1 MEELDRVAGGIV
13 EQDLLAARAADDVVA
28 EAQPRGSQPLDFGG
42 EVKEVKRRADVVGI
56 FPDEAAILRL
66 VGAVLIEAHDEW
78 AIAERRYLSEGSMA
92 AILAGGKPSGMASDT
107 PALLAS

>member
-1 MEELDRVAGGIV
+1 MLPDAPVPEALSLAPPRRRAGQPGVWPFILDTNPLERVN
-13 EQDLLAARAADDVVA
+13 
-28 EAQPRGSQPLDFGG
+28 G
-42 EVKEVKRRADVVGI
+42 EIKRRSDVVGI

-92 AILAGGKPSGMASDT
+92 SIFAAGEPAGLASDT